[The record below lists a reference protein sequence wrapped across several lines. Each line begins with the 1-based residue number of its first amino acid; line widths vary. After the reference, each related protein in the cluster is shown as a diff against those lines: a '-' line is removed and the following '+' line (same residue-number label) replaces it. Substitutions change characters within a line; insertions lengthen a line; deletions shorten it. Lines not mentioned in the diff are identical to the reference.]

1 MNYYEEIKNIIEKK
15 EINEKVRRLQSNKDT
30 LNTYYKIGKLLV
42 DAQGGA
48 ARAKYGD
55 RLIKEWSKRLVE
67 KYGKG
72 YDYTNLSRMR
82 SLYIIFQK
90 LGPVGQ
96 LFKISWSHWKYLLP
110 LKNEN
115 ERNYYINQCILNNLS
130 KRELIRLIKEKA
142 FYRLSYVDKSN
153 IKLIDLK
160 EKNNNYSL
168 RNMLLDPI
176 IINIDNKNK
185 LSEKVLKK
193 YILEEL
199 RGFFLQLGTGFLY
212 AGSEYK
218 ICFMDKNFY
227 IDMLLFNIN
236 LNCYIAVELKLK
248 NTTYKDIS
256 QIQLYRK
263 LVDDNIK
270 KSFHD
275 KTIGLIISKKNDKF
289 ILEYVNDDGV
299 YLISYEVNELIGI
312 K

>member
-1 MNYYEEIKNIIEKK
+1 MNYYEEIKNIIENR
-15 EINEKVRRLQSNKDT
+15 EISEKVRRLKSNKDT
-30 LNTYYKIGKLLV
+30 LNVYYKIGKLLV
-42 DAQGGA
+42 DAQGGEK
-48 ARAKYGD
+48 RAKYGD
-55 RLIKEWSKRLVE
+55 RLIKEWSVKLVE

-72 YDYTNLSRMR
+72 YDSSNLRRMR
-82 SLYIIFQK
+82 QYYLIGEK
-90 LGPVGQ
+90 CGPVAHK
-96 LFKISWSHWKYLLP
+96 LTWTHWNILLP
-110 LKNEN
+110 IKNEN

-142 FYRLSYVDKSN
+142 FDRLSYVDKSN

-168 RNMLLDPI
+168 RNMI
-176 IINIDNKNK
+176 
-185 LSEKVLKK
+185 
-193 YILEEL
+193 
-199 RGFFLQLGTGFLY
+199 
-212 AGSEYK
+212 
-218 ICFMDKNFY
+218 
-227 IDMLLFNIN
+227 LFNIN

-270 KSFHD
+270 KNFHD

-299 YLISYEVNELIGI
+299 YLISCEVNELIGI